1 MERPEPRSGHHVAGT
16 VRRFDDRN
24 GVVVVV
30 ARVASVRSM
39 SETWSKP
46 VTVDEMYG
54 DWDYDAAVA
63 ALDRSLSPRPS
74 VSIIDVLAPLGVSPD
89 DLVLDIGGRE
99 GQHAV
104 LMAERFGCR
113 AVSVDPVA
121 ANIERGR
128 ELVAA
133 HEYGHLAELRM
144 GSIEQIPADDGSF
157 QFVFARDMLG
167 HVEDLALGLSECRR
181 VLSPGGAMVIFEV
194 FGTPLLYPE
203 EAASLSA
210 DTASVPE
217 RLSVSNFEATVAAG
231 GFTVESLEVLGSEF
245 VEASQEA
252 GTAPNYLLQISRL
265 RRAKQSL
272 IDELGE
278 LTYRVMYG
286 NALWSIYRMIGKLE
300 SRIYVLSR
308 ND

>member
-1 MERPEPRSGHHVAGT
+1 
-16 VRRFDDRN
+16 
-24 GVVVVV
+24 
-30 ARVASVRSM
+30 M

-54 DWDYDAAVA
+54 DWDDDAAVE
-63 ALDRSLSPRPS
+63 ALERSLSPRPS
-74 VSIIDVLAPLGVSPD
+74 VSIIDVLGPLGVGPGD
-89 DLVLDIGGRE
+89 VVLDIGGRE

-104 LMAERFGCR
+104 LMAEQYGCR

-121 ANIERGR
+121 SNNERGR

-133 HEYGHLAELRM
+133 HEYGHLVELRM
-144 GSIEQIPADDGSF
+144 GSIEQIPADDASF
-157 QFVFARDMLG
+157 RFVFARDMLG
-167 HVEDLALGLSECRR
+167 HVKDLALGLSECRR
-181 VLSPGGAMVIFEV
+181 VLAPGGAMVIFEV

-203 EAASLSA
+203 EARRLSA

-217 RLSVSNFEATVAAG
+217 RLSVTDFEATVAAG

-252 GTAPNYLLQISRL
+252 GTAPNYMLQISRL

-278 LTYRVMYG
+278 VTYRVMYG

-300 SRIYVLSR
+300 SRIYILR
-308 ND
+308 RTD